1 MGILPKESRVV
12 SEEKDSN
19 GGTMAEEEEGDYE
32 GVSMGGEDEPFDDL
46 MYNGE
51 GKKNCCIT
59 REHAEDSFK
68 QSIATLAR
76 SEAKATI
83 QFCSQTYR
91 PSLST

>member
-1 MGILPKESRVV
+1 MGILPKESWLLL
-12 SEEKDSN
+12 EDEDDN
-19 GGTMAEEEEGDYE
+19 DETMAEGEEGNDE
-32 GVSMGGEDEPFDDL
+32 GVWIDGENDLPDDL
-46 MYNGE
+46 RYNGE
-51 GKKNCCIT
+51 GNKNCFIT